1 MIVGGRVSAS
11 NYFTA
16 ISAAFNSSTNGEDDV
31 DDTFSFTAVEEIN
44 WNHE

>member
-1 MIVGGRVSAS
+1 MSAS
-11 NYFTA
+11 NSFTA
-16 ISAAFNSSTNGEDDV
+16 ISAAFNSSTNWEDDV